1 VSGLTPQASQLLE
14 KFNWPGN
21 VRQLENTIFRAVVLC
36 DGALLDVCDFPQI
49 AAAMGVDTVM
59 HQNMPALAGASPA
72 APAQTSAYGLSVTDP
87 SGHIHKFEDME
98 SEIIRMA
105 IARYDG
111 HMSEVAR
118 RLGIGR
124 STLYRKLKEFG
135 LDADVASETITEDG
149 SAIEEAIR
157 EAS

>member
-1 VSGLTPQASQLLE
+1 
-14 KFNWPGN
+14 

-36 DGALLDVCDFPQI
+36 DGTLLDVCDFPQI
-49 AAAMGVDTVM
+49 AAAMGVEAVAR
-59 HQNMPALAGASPA
+59 QNMSMPMPGTIAPALPAG
-72 APAQTSAYGLSVTDP
+72 SAFSLNATDS
-87 SGHIHKFEDME
+87 SGHIRKFEEME

-105 IARYDG
+105 IARYEG

-135 LDADVASETITEDG
+135 LEPEQQGEAAQSEVRRAG
-149 SAIEEAIR
+149 
-157 EAS
+157 

>member
-1 VSGLTPQASQLLE
+1 
-14 KFNWPGN
+14 

-36 DGALLDVCDFPQI
+36 DGQLLDVCDFPQI
-49 AAAMGVDTVM
+49 AAAMGVDTVVR
-59 HQNMPALAGASPA
+59 QNNAPAAQVVGGHSTPALPTA
-72 APAQTSAYGLSVTDP
+72 SAYALNATDS
-87 SGHIHKFEDME
+87 SGHIRKFEEME
-98 SEIIRMA
+98 SEIIRMS

-135 LDADVASETITEDG
+135 LEADLENEPMAKVAEDG
-149 SAIEEAIR
+149 GAIEEAVR
-157 EAS
+157 KAG

>member
-1 VSGLTPQASQLLE
+1 
-14 KFNWPGN
+14 
-21 VRQLENTIFRAVVLC
+21 VLC

-49 AAAMGVDTVM
+49 AAAMGVDTLVR
-59 HQNMPALAGASPA
+59 QTVSAPAASGYAPALPAG
-72 APAQTSAYGLSVTDP
+72 SAYALNATDGA
-87 SGHIHKFEDME
+87 GHIRKFEEME

-105 IARYDG
+105 IARYEG

-135 LDADVASETITEDG
+135 LEPELQNEPMAGVALDTDESVETPVRKAG
-149 SAIEEAIR
+149 
-157 EAS
+157 